1 MLGLFLWN
9 IKEKYFR
16 QFKENLR
23 KPNKTLVDQG
33 IEIYIKLI
41 KLWLQVNDIEMYST
55 VNEGKSVVDERFIR
69 NLNKIYDHMTRISKN
84 A

>member
-55 VNEGKSVVDERFIR
+55 VNEEKSVVDERFIR

>member
-69 NLNKIYDHMTRISKN
+69 NLNKIYDHMTRI
-84 A
+84 

>member
-55 VNEGKSVVDERFIR
+55 VNEGKPVVDEGFIR

>member
-1 MLGLFLWN
+1 M
-9 IKEKYFR
+9 
-16 QFKENLR
+16 
-23 KPNKTLVDQG
+23 VDQG
-33 IEIYIKLI
+33 IEIYIKSI

-69 NLNKIYDHMTRISKN
+69 TLNKIYDHMTGISKN